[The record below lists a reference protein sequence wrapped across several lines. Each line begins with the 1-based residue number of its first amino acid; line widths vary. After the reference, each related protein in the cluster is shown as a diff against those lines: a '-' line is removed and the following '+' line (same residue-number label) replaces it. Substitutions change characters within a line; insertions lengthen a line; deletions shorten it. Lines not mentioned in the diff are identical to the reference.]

1 MVTSDSDPLINA
13 LAKVL
18 RRHRHAAGLSQ
29 EGLAF
34 RAGRSMRYISL
45 LESCRHQPT
54 LETLKR
60 LCDALEISLGS
71 FVTEIEAEAKRIE
84 RQSPKSS

>member
-1 MVTSDSDPLINA
+1 MVVPHSDPLINA

-18 RRHRHAAGLSQ
+18 RRHRQAAGLSQ
-29 EGLAF
+29 EELAF

-54 LETLKR
+54 LDTLKK
-60 LCDALEISLGS
+60 LSDGLNISLGS
-71 FVTEIEAEAKRIE
+71 FVTEIEAEATTLE
-84 RQSPKSS
+84 RRS